1 MSSRV
6 TVLPFIIILF
16 TSAVAQIPTA
26 YEALQE
32 YDFPVGLLPTSVTSY
47 ILNRATGEF
56 LVTLSDKCSFSTDG
70 YDLQFKPTIS
80 GVISLDKVTN
90 LKGVSVKLLFFWM
103 DIVEATRDEDEMDFS
118 VGMFSA
124 GFDVEAFEQSPQC
137 GCGFNCDDDDGLKI
151 RVEKNSTN
159 FMKKLDWSH

>member
-1 MSSRV
+1 MKSPYLSQMSSRV
-6 TVLPFIIILF
+6 PFIIILF

-26 YEALQE
+26 YEVLQK
-32 YDFPVGLLPTSVTSY
+32 YDFLVGLLPKSVTSY
-47 ILNRATGEF
+47 ILNNATGEF

-80 GVISLDKVTN
+80 GVISLDKVN
-90 LKGVSVKLLFFWM
+90 NIKGVSVKLLFFWM
-103 DIVEATRDEDEMDFS
+103 DIVAGTRDEDELDS

-137 GCGFNCDDDDGLKI
+137 GCGSSVMAMI
-151 RVEKNSTN
+151 IE
-159 FMKKLDWSH
+159 